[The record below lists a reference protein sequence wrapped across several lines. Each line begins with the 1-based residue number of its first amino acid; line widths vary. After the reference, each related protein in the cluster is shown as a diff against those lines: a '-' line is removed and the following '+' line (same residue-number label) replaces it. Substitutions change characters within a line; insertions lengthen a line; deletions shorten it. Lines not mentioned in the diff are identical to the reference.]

1 MEQTTDKQAHAAPSL
16 TREEFWRRWEEH
28 KRKKQALIK
37 EIEQDMAARIKART
51 GEEVTSFEVW

>member
-1 MEQTTDKQAHAAPSL
+1 MEQTTDRQVHAAPL
-16 TREEFWRRWEEH
+16 TREEFWRRWKEH
-28 KRKKQALIK
+28 KQKKEALIR